1 LDINPDCLDGRSLSV
16 PSIEEGVG
24 ISLTIEVENVAM
36 VPVNNIIVT
45 RPIPTEMVFANPGV
59 AVQENG
65 SITWDIGTMAAGES
79 QVLSIQGEV
88 LATNTKAIDA
98 GSASLTYTANSTL
111 SNLNFRELDAFC
123 RGFSYM
129 RVRED
134 ERPDNWLCR
143 TTFENRSSFAVDL
156 VKLQVRMKGS
166 DELLFDIRDVKQDV
180 MPHGKWESDERT
192 VMAHSKPDFATE
204 LAYTILPRASR
215 STEGSIKLE
224 SKMLQIVEAK
234 LDKTYSTSGL
244 RSYRSQKVHACL
256 TMTNTGS
263 SDIVLMR
270 ITDDIPGLFEAPD
283 TSTIVIKIDGKIL
296 ESDEAK
302 SGYEVEVI
310 NGITLEKVDRSPD
323 GDGFTLALTVG
334 KRGPI
339 SLKPGKKMTMEY
351 ELVSPDPT
359 PSNSNVAAPAQIV
372 AKADRYGPLYTCEA
386 DESPTISVIHHR
398 RDFSAGKQA
407 IPLGGKGRYEVL
419 LLFANDGDT
428 ALQDVYIND
437 VIPDN
442 FEIKEWHIRGAGGKK
457 REDCEM
463 TTEAG
468 DGGTH
473 ITWMIPLVE
482 KGERLDVSFEI
493 KGSGEIDAEALSR
506 FHGVHFGDEVETADV
521 PAAEVEN
528 SAEEVVEEV
537 TEEKPKISWRED
549 VLLRVMEAAGIDVS
563 ERDAFIEH
571 AADFDSDDNGYL
583 KKKELETA
591 AEAWNSHQSETAEE
605 AVVEVAEA
613 EDAVE
618 EITEAVDAVE
628 EGTATEEPED
638 SNEEKVCPICDAS
651 CPKDATACTVC
662 KFIFK

>member
-1 LDINPDCLDGRSLSV
+1 
-16 PSIEEGVG
+16 
-24 ISLTIEVENVAM
+24 
-36 VPVNNIIVT
+36 
-45 RPIPTEMVFANPGV
+45 
-59 AVQENG
+59 
-65 SITWDIGTMAAGES
+65 
-79 QVLSIQGEV
+79 
-88 LATNTKAIDA
+88 
-98 GSASLTYTANSTL
+98 
-111 SNLNFRELDAFC
+111 
-123 RGFSYM
+123 M

-166 DELLFDIRDVKQDV
+166 DELLFDIQDVKQDV

-244 RSYRSQKVHACL
+244 RSYRSQKLNACL

-270 ITDDIPGLFEAPD
+270 ITDDVPGLFQAPD
-283 TSTIVIKIDGKIL
+283 PSTIVIKIDGKVL
-296 ESDEAK
+296 EAEEAK

-386 DESPTISVIHHR
+386 EESPTISVIHHR

-457 REDCEM
+457 RNDCEM

-521 PAAEVEN
+521 PAPEGDE
-528 SAEEVVEEV
+528 SAEEVPEAEETTEEV
-537 TEEKPKISWRED
+537 SEEKPKVSWRED
-549 VLLRVMEAAGIDVS
+549 VLLRVMDAAGIDVS
-563 ERDAFIEH
+563 ERDAFVEH

-591 AEAWNSHQSETAEE
+591 AEAWNANQTEVEEVAEVAE
-605 AVVEVAEA
+605 VEEVAEA
-613 EDAVE
+613 EE
-618 EITEAVDAVE
+618 S
-628 EGTATEEPED
+628 ED
-638 SNEEKVCPICDAS
+638 SGEEKVCPICDAS